1 VNPWQ
6 GLNRFLQVV
15 WQSIRASA
23 RIKTWTPFL
32 LYGFLQVVLAAW
44 LYVSV
49 RPPLTDFTHLLP
61 QFVIPDGFFS
71 YPVHLL
77 YIPSV
82 LYNKLM
88 VPAGLFF
95 ESLLMAAATWVF
107 VRYAMQ
113 KPLPGLSLSL
123 TEVRFGYPQY
133 ILFWLLN
140 YLLLLGYR
148 YVFDLAFG
156 DLWLGYER
164 RRMLLDI
171 ANLGVGAALNALL
184 AYATVIVVVE
194 RTAFGA
200 SLRRTLQAFGRHWFA
215 TLTIVVMGTLIVYP
229 SGYLI
234 QNAPKW
240 IGRFNPEVTLAVLAL
255 SIVLGMLAT
264 YFMAAS
270 LCFWYLMHRPKST

>member
-6 GLNRFLQVV
+6 GINRFLQVV
-15 WQSIRASA
+15 WQSMRASA

-32 LYGFLQVVLAAW
+32 LYGLIQVLLAGW
-44 LYVSV
+44 LYISV
-49 RPPLTDFTHLLP
+49 RPPWTDFTRLLP
-61 QFVIPDGFFS
+61 QFVIPEGFYS
-71 YPVHLL
+71 YPLHLL

-88 VPAGLFF
+88 IPAGLLL

-113 KPLPGLSLSL
+113 KPLPGLRLAIA
-123 TEVRFGYPQY
+123 EVRFGYGQY
-133 ILFWLLN
+133 MLFWLLN

-148 YVFDLAFG
+148 YAFDQAFG
-156 DLWLGYER
+156 DLWMGYER

-171 ANLGVGAALNALL
+171 ANLGGGVALNALL

-194 RTAFGA
+194 RTAFGG
-200 SLRRTLQAFGRHWFA
+200 SLKRTFQAFGRHWLA
-215 TLTIVVMGTLIVYP
+215 TLTIVVLGTLMVYP

-234 QNAPKW
+234 SNAPKW
-240 IGRFNPEVTLAVLAL
+240 IGRFNPEVMLAVLGL

-270 LCFWYLMHRPKST
+270 LCFWYLMHRPKSA